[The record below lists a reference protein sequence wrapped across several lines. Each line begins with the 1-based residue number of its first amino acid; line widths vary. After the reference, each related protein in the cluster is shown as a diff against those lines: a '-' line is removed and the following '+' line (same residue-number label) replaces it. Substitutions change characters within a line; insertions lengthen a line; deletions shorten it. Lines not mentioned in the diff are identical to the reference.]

1 MSDLLQ
7 ALADG
12 LFNVLLILETFLD
25 TLESIPFID
34 SGFNLLELFY
44 AISLIGFLINL
55 FRIVITPEDE
65 LEEIRI
71 SDKIDGD
78 VPLGI

>member
-25 TLESIPFID
+25 ILSDIPFID
-34 SGFNLLELFY
+34 SGFSLLELFY
-44 AISLIGFLINL
+44 AVSLLGFLINL
-55 FRIVITPEDE
+55 FRVVVTPEDE
-65 LEEIRI
+65 LEDIII
-71 SDKIDGD
+71 SDQIDANIGT
-78 VPLGI
+78 GI

>member
-25 TLESIPFID
+25 ILSDIPFID
-34 SGFNLLELFY
+34 SGFSLLELFY
-44 AISLIGFLINL
+44 AVSLLGFLINL
-55 FRIVITPEDE
+55 FRVVVTPEDE
-65 LEEIRI
+65 LEEIII
-71 SDKIDGD
+71 SDQIDANIGT
-78 VPLGI
+78 GI